1 MMRWIK
7 KRATAWHRSDIADLP
22 TVRPETTRALQNW
35 LVLAGGLALV
45 LSRATRDELDNRFRC
60 SRYLYEQLRARL
72 REGKSTP
79 NIGPDLVGETMHE
92 ITGVAD
98 PMTLAAGR
106 ACFAVCIAA
115 ERRRSAAGQIDAA
128 VRGPQPD
135 RGSQV
140 SQQQSTG
147 LPAARE
153 EAASTQV
160 NLDLL
165 MERSSKLRS
174 ALAFARTTTFGSP

>member
-1 MMRWIK
+1 MMRWIR
-7 KRATAWHRSDIADLP
+7 KRTVAWQRSEFAELP
-22 TVRPETTRALQNW
+22 ALRPGTPRALQNW

-60 SRYLYEQLRARL
+60 SQYLYEHLRAKL
-72 REGKSTP
+72 RDGKTSL

-98 PMTLAAGR
+98 PTTLAAGR
-106 ACFAVCIAA
+106 ACFAACIAA
-115 ERRRSAAGQIDAA
+115 ARRPAPGQTDTGVRRS
-128 VRGPQPD
+128 QPAKD
-135 RGSQV
+135 SQV
-140 SQQQSTG
+140 SQRSTG

-165 MERSSKLRS
+165 LERSNKLRS
-174 ALAFARTTTFGSP
+174 AVAFARTTTFGAP

>member
-1 MMRWIK
+1 MMRWINK
-7 KRATAWHRSDIADLP
+7 KATAWQRSEVADLP
-22 TVRPETTRALQNW
+22 ALRPGTTRALQNW

-45 LSRATRDELDNRFRC
+45 LSRATRDELDNRFHC
-60 SRYLYEQLRARL
+60 SLYLYEQLRAKL
-72 REGKSTP
+72 REGKVTLS
-79 NIGPDLVGETMHE
+79 IGPDLVGETMHE

-115 ERRRSAAGQIDAA
+115 DRRRSVPGPVETA
-128 VRGPQPD
+128 VRSLQSGTDQQ
-135 RGSQV
+135 G
-140 SQQQSTG
+140 SQQQITG
-147 LPAARE
+147 VPATRDE
-153 EAASTQV
+153 TASTQV

-174 ALAFARTTTFGSP
+174 ALAFARTTTFGAP